1 MSNTFKDYCTNNAF
15 GELGAPI
22 SYVMFI
28 DAASGVSYVNI
39 IPTSATSDMNNLKNI
54 SIHKGV
60 KGTEDTPLVI
70 NVDVLNQGYEII
82 YTKAADGTLVKQI
95 AQA

>member
-1 MSNTFKDYCTNNAF
+1 
-15 GELGAPI
+15 
-22 SYVMFI
+22 
-28 DAASGVSYVNI
+28 
-39 IPTSATSDMNNLKNI
+39 MNNLQNI

-70 NVDVLNQGYEII
+70 NVDVLGQGYEII

>member
-1 MSNTFKDYCTNNAF
+1 MNNF
-15 GELGAPI
+15 GELDAPI
-22 SYVMFI
+22 SYVNFI
-28 DAASGVSYVNI
+28 DVASGVSYVNI
-39 IPTSATSDMNNLKNI
+39 IPTSATSDLNNLQNI

-60 KGTEDTPLVI
+60 KGTEDTPLDI
-70 NVDVLNQGYEII
+70 NVDVLGQGYEII